1 MDTKRNIQHRASSHV
16 GAASRAALC
25 PPRLGGPTRAAFTL
39 IELLVVITIIGIL
52 VALLT
57 VAAVAAL
64 RTARQTEIKA
74 EINQM
79 DEALVEYKNK
89 TTAFPP
95 NAQTDDADATSPTE
109 TAATPLS
116 ESQILSDLKRHLK
129 QAFPRHQEPD
139 DLIRVLCGLRP
150 QNTMNFPAQ
159 GLPGGMSAGEALV
172 FWLGGFSSDPRYP
185 ISGEGGPS
193 YPIQARGATNNP
205 SLDPI
210 ESRPWVFPFDVS
222 RLAPR
227 DDNTGY
233 FDPDGRFIEY
243 TVRIKNVN
251 QHRRINFWQYVP
263 RNSTQPYLYFDT
275 SRHDATTAFDPPA
288 ATDAATDAAGNSV
301 ALHVHAVKKAR
312 DAAVTGALPIQYV
325 EPEKFQILHCG
336 LDDAWDE
343 EAFER
348 MSAHGASADPM
359 DLNSYLL
366 FPDGPFVGEVAD
378 TIVNFTTETKLEDA
392 TP

>member
-1 MDTKRNIQHRASSHV
+1 MDTSRNIR
-16 GAASRAALC
+16 RF
-25 PPRLGGPTRAAFTL
+25 RNAFTL
-39 IELLVVITIIGIL
+39 IELLVVITIIGVL

-74 EINQM
+74 EVNQM
-79 DEALVEYKNK
+79 DEALVEYKNR

-95 NAQTDDADATSPTE
+95 NSQTDANAG
-109 TAATPLS
+109 PLN
-116 ESQILSDLKRHLK
+116 EAQIFADLKRHLK

-139 DLIRVLCGLRP
+139 DLIRVLCGIQP
-150 QNTMNFPAQ
+150 QNTMDFPNL
-159 GLPGGMSAGEALV
+159 GLPGGLSAGEALV

-185 ISGEGGPS
+185 ISGEGGPA
-193 YPIQARGATNNP
+193 YPIQAKGATTNL

-210 ESRPWVFPFDVS
+210 ESRPWVFPFDVG

-227 DDNTGY
+227 ADDGY
-233 FDPDGRFIEY
+233 FDSTDGRFIEY
-243 TVRIKNVN
+243 TVRIKGAP

-275 SRHDATTAFDPPA
+275 SRHEPTLEFDPPA
-288 ATDAATDAAGNSV
+288 STAPSI

-312 DAAVTGALPIQYV
+312 DTAVTGALPIQYV

-348 MSAHGASADPM
+348 MTVHGVDAAGLPPDEL
-359 DLNSYLL
+359 DSYLV
-366 FPDGPFVGEVAD
+366 FPDGPFIGEVAD

-392 TP
+392 QP

>member
-1 MDTKRNIQHRASSHV
+1 MNTNQYSRTSAHPASCIPH
-16 GAASRAALC
+16 
-25 PPRLGGPTRAAFTL
+25 PRAAFTL

-57 VAAVAAL
+57 VAAVGAL

-95 NAQTDDADATSPTE
+95 NAQTDDTDATTPTE
-109 TAATPLS
+109 PGDAPLS

-129 QAFPRHQEPD
+129 QAFPRHQESD
-139 DLIRVLCGLRP
+139 NLIR
-150 QNTMNFPAQ
+150 AIA
-159 GLPGGMSAGEALV
+159 GLPAVGADASNFQRPLEGGMSAGEALV
-172 FWLGGFSSDPRYP
+172 FWLGGFSADPRYP

-193 YPIQARGATNNP
+193 YRIDNLTSGIDPFEA
-205 SLDPI
+205 DPI
-210 ESRPWVFPFDVS
+210 ESRPWVFPFDVG

-227 DDNTGY
+227 TDEGY
-233 FDPDGRFIEY
+233 FDEDVGNGRFIEY
-243 TVRIKNVN
+243 TVRIKG
-251 QHRRINFWQYVP
+251 QAQRRRINFWQYVP

-275 SRHDATTAFDPPA
+275 SRHDPTPEFDPPA
-288 ATDAATDAAGNSV
+288 ATAPDI
-301 ALHVHAVKKAR
+301 ALHVHAVKKAN
-312 DAAVTGALPIQYV
+312 ATANAALPFQFV

-336 LDDAWDE
+336 LDDAWDVD
-343 EAFER
+343 AFER
-348 MSAHGASADPM
+348 MSSHEIANGVEP
-359 DLNSYLL
+359 LL
-366 FPDGPFVGEVAD
+366 YPDGPFIGEVAD

-392 TP
+392 QP

>member
-1 MDTKRNIQHRASSHV
+1 MDTARNFKHPRV
-16 GAASRAALC
+16 G
-25 PPRLGGPTRAAFTL
+25 FTL

-95 NAQTDDADATSPTE
+95 NAQTDDTDAMMPTE
-109 TAATPLS
+109 PANAPLS

-129 QAFPRHQEPD
+129 QAFPRHQESD
-139 DLIRVLCGLRP
+139 NLIRAL
-150 QNTMNFPAQ
+150 A
-159 GLPGGMSAGEALV
+159 GLPAIGADASDYRQPLAGGMSAGESLV

-193 YPIQARGATNNP
+193 YPIQSLGSANNNT
-205 SLDPI
+205 LDPI
-210 ESRPWVFPFDVS
+210 ESRKWVFPFEVG

-227 DDNTGY
+227 DDNDEY
-233 FDPDGRFIEY
+233 FAGRFIEY
-243 TVRIKNVN
+243 TARI
-251 QHRRINFWQYVP
+251 QGQTQRRRINFWQYVP

-275 SRHDATTAFDPPA
+275 SRHDATAQFDPPA
-288 ATDAATDAAGNSV
+288 ATPLSGLGPEGTG
-301 ALHVHAVKKAR
+301 LHVHAVKKAS
-312 DAAVTGALPIQYV
+312 DSAGATVPIQFV

-336 LDDAWDE
+336 LDDAWDVD
-343 EAFER
+343 AFER
-348 MSAHGASADPM
+348 MSAHEIANGAEP
-359 DLNSYLL
+359 LL
-366 FPDGPFVGEVAD
+366 FPNGPFIGEVAD
-378 TIVNFTTETKLEDA
+378 TIANFTTETKLEDA
-392 TP
+392 QP